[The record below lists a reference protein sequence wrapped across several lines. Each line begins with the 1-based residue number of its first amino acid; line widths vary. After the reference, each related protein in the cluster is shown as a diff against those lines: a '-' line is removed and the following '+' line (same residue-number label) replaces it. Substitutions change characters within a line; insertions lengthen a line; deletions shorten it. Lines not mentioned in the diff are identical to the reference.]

1 MLPQRRLEVVEVE
14 IGQWRG
20 GFEEWRWQRIEA
32 NINNF
37 ILDLFLLNEQ
47 TFQNI
52 GSYAVKIM
60 SLHF

>member
-1 MLPQRRLEVVEVE
+1 MLPERRLAVVEVE

-20 GFEEWRWQRIEA
+20 GSEVWQRIETD
-32 NINNF
+32 IINF

-60 SLHF
+60 SLHL